1 MTELILVPAEQK
13 YVEEI
18 GRICFESFRELHDRH
33 FFPRDFPTAFHQIRN
48 SSFVLYVRPVSTEGF
63 LRRAVGRSK

>member
-18 GRICFESFRELHDRH
+18 GRIRFESFKELHDRH
-33 FFPRDFPTAFHQIRN
+33 FFPRDFPTGFHRM
-48 SSFVLYVRPVSTEGF
+48 
-63 LRRAVGRSK
+63 

>member
-18 GRICFESFRELHDRH
+18 GRICFESLRELHDRH
-33 FFPRDFPTAFHQIRN
+33 FFPRDFPR
-48 SSFVLYVRPVSTEGF
+48 
-63 LRRAVGRSK
+63 VGIPTK

>member
-18 GRICFESFRELHDRH
+18 GRICFESLRELHDRH
-33 FFPRDFPTAFHQIRN
+33 FFPRDFPTGFHQMRN
-48 SSFVLYVRPVSTEGF
+48 SSSVPYVNPVFTEGF